1 MWIFIFINYS
11 LSQLKL
17 QILATDT
24 GDLSLI
30 IGNCI
35 TIGTG
40 SNDYHFESQLIAFSW
55 NSLTTSS
62 VLLMKVR
69 INYLKKVKIL
79 FLQDIMK

>member
-24 GDLSLI
+24 GYLSLI
-30 IGNCI
+30 IGNRI

-62 VLLMKVR
+62 VVLMKVR

-79 FLQDIMK
+79 FLHSIMR

>member
-1 MWIFIFINYS
+1 MWISIFIKYS
-11 LSQLKL
+11 SSQLKL

-24 GDLSLI
+24 GYLSLI
-30 IGNCI
+30 IGNRI

-40 SNDYHFESQLIAFSW
+40 SNYCHFGSQLIAFSW